1 MKSLFSSKFP
11 IISESDFEFLKLDRN
26 NVSKAPT
33 VSEWNTAHLKA
44 LMGQSKK
51 LYCRLKYINSEAL
64 KIDNNIIDEEDLEL
78 QEAVLP
84 STPTSIRRAIPAS
97 TSTSPHPS
105 TSTAVLPSTSINS
118 PAASTSSLDY
128 ESLLNSTNSLVN
140 ELLDKNH
147 VPQFSFLAE
156 TLAFLNSK
164 VEQESFVRLSVDR
177 SFLFDDAMAFY
188 KGQNFDP
195 KKVLKI
201 RYQNEPAIDTGGVQR
216 QFFTDLF
223 ELLENGTNG
232 LPPLFVGK
240 PGHKLPTS
248 DPSIAGSDLM
258 TTVGKIIAHCIVQN
272 GYSFGNF
279 APSVYQYVVHGDI
292 TKAVPY
298 ITIEDISSP
307 TVKQCVQMVKLHFL
321 FI

>member
-1 MKSLFSSKFP
+1 MLKSLFSSKFP

-26 NVSKAPT
+26 NVSKAPK

-51 LYCRLKYINSEAL
+51 LYRRLKYINSEAL

-147 VPQFSFLAE
+147 VP
-156 TLAFLNSK
+156 
-164 VEQESFVRLSVDR
+164 
-177 SFLFDDAMAFY
+177 
-188 KGQNFDP
+188 
-195 KKVLKI
+195 
-201 RYQNEPAIDTGGVQR
+201 
-216 QFFTDLF
+216 
-223 ELLENGTNG
+223 
-232 LPPLFVGK
+232 
-240 PGHKLPTS
+240 
-248 DPSIAGSDLM
+248 
-258 TTVGKIIAHCIVQN
+258 
-272 GYSFGNF
+272 
-279 APSVYQYVVHGDI
+279 
-292 TKAVPY
+292 
-298 ITIEDISSP
+298 
-307 TVKQCVQMVKLHFL
+307 
-321 FI
+321 